1 MSTEAVKPGSI
12 EWAGEQLGL
21 SPRSVKRLLRERRLG
36 YIALTPGGWKKR
48 ITEQHIQDYLDA
60 NNRRVAPRSGFQA
73 VSFPRKTY

>member
-1 MSTEAVKPGSI
+1 VSTEAVRPGSI

-48 ITEQHIQDYLDA
+48 ITEQHIQDYLAA
-60 NNRRVAPRSGFQA
+60 NDRRVLPATKFQA
-73 VSFPRKTY
+73 VSYPRKTY